1 LASRRPSRQDERVRL
16 RVPKLCLLA
25 AVPAAGLFLAA
36 PSRAAVPVLLIDGR
50 GFGHGVGMAQDGDL
64 AMGKAGAN
72 TNQILAAFYPGTGLA
87 KASGTVRVGVLSPQ
101 PAAVTLVFPNG
112 GELRDSLDGA
122 QSAGFPIEVSPGG
135 NVSVGYD
142 GSRYIARPGNGA
154 QMSGSA
160 SADAPAATTPR
171 PAAGANQ
178 AATPEPTTSTTSST
192 VPVAPT
198 LPGPPTT
205 TSPSTSTTS
214 TTVPVGGVRTE
225 PATGTSS
232 SRPLWAVPAGS
243 GTVTVAMR
251 NRTYRGLIQT
261 VGVPGA
267 GVRLVNQVDVE
278 TYLKGMGEVRNP
290 SWPAASLR
298 AQAIAA
304 RTYALRAMSTAGE
317 LCDDERCQVYIGAAA
332 EYAAMN
338 KAVNDTNRQVVVYG
352 RSLAST
358 VYSANGG
365 GHSASREEGFGT
377 NSDGYPYLRPAP
389 YLTNDPSPWKV
400 EVAISD
406 VAARFG
412 YHGTLANVAVQQAGP
427 SGRAIQIVLD
437 GSAGPK
443 AVAGRSFAASLGL
456 KSTLFTLHT
465 TSADVAPP
473 PPAPGAALQGLPEEA
488 AQADAAGAPAPDPAA
503 AAPRVAK
510 AGVSTEPLRH
520 DGGASNWWLLGALA
534 LVLNVGTA
542 GAVLRRR
549 FSPVTSE
556 PRWSHSAARPPKLPS
571 TADGPTRR
579 RWRKGRRIR
588 DF

>member
-1 LASRRPSRQDERVRL
+1 MFA
-16 RVPKLCLLA
+16 LLA

-36 PSRAAVPVLLIDGR
+36 PSHAAVPVLQIDGR

-64 AMGKAGAN
+64 AMGKAGAS
-72 TNQILAAFYPGTGLA
+72 TNQILGAFYPGTGLA
-87 KASGTVRVGVLSPQ
+87 KANGTVRVGVLSPQ
-101 PAAVTLVFPNG
+101 AGAVTLVFPNG
-112 GELRDSLDGA
+112 GQLRDNVDGT

-154 QMSGSA
+154 QMSA
-160 SADAPAATTPR
+160 SAAGVAPENTPR
-171 PAAGANQ
+171 AAASATANEPA
-178 AATPEPTTSTTSST
+178 PEPTTTTSTSTTMPT
-192 VPVAPT
+192 TPT

-205 TSPSTSTTS
+205 TMSPSTSTTS
-214 TTVPVGGVRTE
+214 TTQPAANTAPGGVS
-225 PATGTSS
+225 GTSS
-232 SRPLWAVPAGS
+232 SRPLWAVPAGG

-251 NRTYRGLIQT
+251 GRTYRGLVQT

-298 AQAIAA
+298 AQATAA
-304 RTYALRAMSTAGE
+304 RTYALRAMQTAGE
-317 LCDDERCQVYIGAAA
+317 LCDDERCQVYIGAGA

-338 KAVNDTNRQVVVYG
+338 KAVNDTNRQVVVFG

-400 EVAISD
+400 EVAMSD

-412 YHGTLANVAVQQAGP
+412 YHGTLSSVAVQQAGP
-427 SGRAIQIVLD
+427 SGRALQIVLD
-437 GSAGPK
+437 GSSGPK

-456 KSTLFTLHT
+456 KSTLLTLHT
-465 TSADVAPP
+465 ASADTAPP
-473 PPAPGAALQGLPEEA
+473 PPAAGGVLQGLPEEA
-488 AQADAAGAPAPDPAA
+488 AQAEGAPADATAPAA
-503 AAPRVAK
+503 VPTANRARVT
-510 AGVSTEPLRH
+510 TEALHH
-520 DGGASNWWLLGALA
+520 DGGASNWWLFVVLGVVLNLGA
-534 LVLNVGTA
+534 A
-542 GAVLRRR
+542 GGLLRRR
-549 FSPVTSE
+549 FSGTAAE
-556 PRWSHSAARPPKLPS
+556 PRWSHSAERQPR
-571 TADGPTRR
+571 TADVPARR
-579 RWRKGRRIR
+579 RWRRGRRIR

>member
-1 LASRRPSRQDERVRL
+1 MFA
-16 RVPKLCLLA
+16 LLA
-25 AVPAAGLFLAA
+25 AVPAVGLFFAA
-36 PSRAAVPVLLIDGR
+36 PSRAAVPVLVIDGR

-64 AMGKAGAN
+64 AMGKAGAT
-72 TNQILAAFYPGTGLA
+72 TNQILGAFYPGTGLA

-101 PAAVTLVFPNG
+101 PGAVVLVFPNG
-112 GELRDSLDGA
+112 GQVRDSVDGA
-122 QSAGFPIEVSPGG
+122 QSAGFPIDVSPGG

-154 QMSGSA
+154 QMSGNGAAAPA
-160 SADAPAATTPR
+160 SAPRAAT
-171 PAAGANQ
+171 AAANEPGAPDP
-178 AATPEPTTSTTSST
+178 TTTTTSTTM
-192 VPVAPT
+192 PVTPT

-214 TTVPVGGVRTE
+214 TTL
-225 PATGTSS
+225 PAGEVTPGPPAGTSS
-232 SRPLWAVPAGS
+232 SRPLWAVPAGG

-251 NRTYRGLIQT
+251 GRSYRGLIET
-261 VGVPGA
+261 LGVPGA

-278 TYLKGMGEVRNP
+278 TYLNGMGEVRNP

-304 RTYALRAMSTAGE
+304 RTYALRAMQTAGE
-317 LCDDERCQVYIGAAA
+317 LCDDERCQVYIGAPA

-389 YLTNDPSPWKV
+389 YLTNDPSPWTV
-400 EVAISD
+400 EVAMSD

-412 YHGTLANVAVQQAGP
+412 YHGTLADVAVQQAGP
-427 SGRAIQIVLD
+427 SGRALQIVLD

-443 AVAGRSFAASLGL
+443 AVAGRLFAASLGL
-456 KSTLFTLHT
+456 KSTLFTLHAST
-465 TSADVAPP
+465 ADVAPP
-473 PPAPGAALQGLPEEA
+473 PPAPGAVLQGLPEEA
-488 AQADAAGAPAPDPAA
+488 AQADAAGPAGPASDSGTTPA
-503 AAPRVAK
+503 VVK
-510 AGVSTEPLRH
+510 SGVSTEMLRH
-520 DGGASNWWLLGALA
+520 DGSASNWWLIGTLAVVLNLGAAGA
-534 LVLNVGTA
+534 LV
-542 GAVLRRR
+542 RRR
-549 FSPVTSE
+549 LSGAAAG
-556 PRWSHSAARPPKLPS
+556 PRWSHSAQRAADLPS
-571 TADGPTRR
+571 SADGPTRR
-579 RWRKGRRIR
+579 RWRRGRRIR